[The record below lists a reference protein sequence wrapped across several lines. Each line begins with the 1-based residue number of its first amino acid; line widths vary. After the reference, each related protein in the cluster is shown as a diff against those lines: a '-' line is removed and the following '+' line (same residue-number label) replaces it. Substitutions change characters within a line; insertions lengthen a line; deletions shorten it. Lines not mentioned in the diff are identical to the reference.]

1 MPAKY
6 SKRLSILTAVG
17 SVFIV
22 VAAAV
27 SRGES
32 SPQRAAPT
40 ASYEAYSA
48 PQEVQNTTPALG
60 ARVRE
65 HFPTFV
71 DGGRWSLR
79 SFENQIGEVCAGE
92 NHPGGGQGLACRDP
106 ETMFADRPLVYF
118 SGKQRL
124 SPDTASWDNAWVW
137 GWTSPDV
144 ARLELRLSNCTR
156 LPLAINNERLFF
168 HVIGKGLL
176 LQGVT
181 PAQIIAYNA
190 LGEQLAVE
198 PTTSAREPRP
208 NLDSC

>member
-1 MPAKY
+1 MSAKY

-17 SVFIV
+17 AVFIV

-32 SPQRAAPT
+32 SPQRPALS
-40 ASYEAYSA
+40 ASH
-48 PQEVQNTTPALG
+48 EVQNTIPALG
-60 ARVRE
+60 VKISE

-71 DGGRWSLR
+71 DGGRWSLT
-79 SFENQIGEVCAGE
+79 SFKNQIGEVCAGE
-92 NHPGGGQGLACRDP
+92 NHPGGGQSLACRDP
-106 ETMFADRPLVYF
+106 ETMFADRSLVYF

-124 SPDTASWDNAWVW
+124 SPDAASWDNAWVW
-137 GWTSPDV
+137 GWASPDV

-168 HVIGKGLL
+168 YVIGKGLL
-176 LQGVT
+176 SQGVT

-190 LGEQLAVE
+190 PGEQLAVE

-208 NLDSC
+208 NLDYC